1 MGGSSRLGTSTVIHV
16 ASDTALDP
24 DAAYKFSFKRLLQF
38 MGPGILMSIA
48 YVDPGNLESDLQ
60 VGAQAGY
67 VLLWLLLLSTL
78 MGLVVQ
84 LQAAKLGVVTGRH
97 LAQHCRRQYPRLPRL
112 VLWVMAEIA
121 IIGSD
126 VQEVIGSAIALSLLS
141 GGRLPL
147 WAGVLATAAVS
158 FSLLFIERLGI
169 RVLEGFFG
177 GMVGVMVAAFGVM
190 YARAGVPTEEVVR
203 GFTLPS
209 LPKKDLPVAVALMG
223 SLIMPHN
230 IYLHSAL
237 VQTRKLGSD
246 RPAAKREAM
255 LYFGIESAL
264 SLVVAVVINLFITAV
279 FAAGFYGA
287 DLPDIGLQSA
297 GRYLGDTYGGAVVY
311 IWALGLLA
319 AGQSS
324 TMTGTYTGQF
334 VMGGYLDLKVSPWA
348 RVAITRLVAIAPTLA
363 VALLCGGANGDGDGS
378 ALDQLNQGL
387 NLLQSI
393 QLPFALVPVLTFTAS
408 PAVMGAAFAN
418 GPLLNGVCW
427 AIAGLVVAINGLA
440 VYQVAY
446 EFVVADPWVSGLVL
460 AAAVAGYLALV
471 GYLVLGPQS
480 QLAHW
485 LGYHKGPQGEPFK
498 DEDSGSSSGGSSG
511 RSSME
516 GGCSSSSNRRTGGAA
531 TASAGAAAAAAAG
544 ASSSTGG
551 SWQSA
556 REGGLL
562 SEQEEPLLLGAAV
575 SVDDDVEGEVV
586 AAQQRAAGCS
596 CCPSCRCWAA
606 VAAGGAGNGGAGG
619 VCGCS
624 KGGCG
629 AVRGVMALVG
639 KEGLEVGGGGGG
651 GAVKAGAPAQVVV
664 WGAADG
670 KGGAG
675 LQAVVVVREAM
686 RARPTPQAQ
695 AAQQQQ
701 QQQQQQ
707 QSQQQQSQQQQQQQ
721 QGGRRRGGAQ
731 AQRHQPAVRVGGE
744 LSQPLLAGA
753 EQEEEE
759 EEEVEAEAGDAVLE
773 EVEDEQQQGQG
784 QGEPAAG
791 RDTAVAP
798 PRGRRQ

>member
-1 MGGSSRLGTSTVIHV
+1 MGGPGARLGPSTVIRIQ
-16 ASDTALDP
+16 SDVALDP
-24 DAAYKFSFKRLLQF
+24 DAYKFSFKRLLQF

-112 VLWVMAEIA
+112 VLWVMAEVA

-126 VQEVIGSAIALSLLS
+126 VQEVIGSAIALALLS

-147 WAGVLATAAVS
+147 WAGVLCTAVVS

-177 GMVGVMVAAFGVM
+177 AMVGVMVVAFGVM
-190 YARAGVPTEEVVR
+190 YARADVPAGEVLR
-203 GFTLPS
+203 GFTVPS

-279 FAAGFYGA
+279 FAAGFHGA
-287 DLPDIGLQSA
+287 ELPDIGLQSA
-297 GRYLGDTYGGAVVY
+297 GRYLGDTYGEAVVY

-348 RVAITRLVAIAPTLA
+348 RVAITRAVAIAPTLA
-363 VALLCGGANGDGDGS
+363 VALLCSGSNGDGDGS

-387 NLLQSI
+387 NLLQSV
-393 QLPFALVPVLTFTAS
+393 QLPFALVPVLTFSAS
-408 PAVMGAAFAN
+408 PAIMGRAFAN
-418 GPLLNGVCW
+418 GPLLNAACW

-446 EFVVADPWVSGLVL
+446 EYVVADPWVSGAVL
-460 AAAVAGYLALV
+460 AAAVAAYLALV
-471 GYLVLGPQS
+471 GYLVVGPQS
-480 QLAHW
+480 QLAQW
-485 LGYHKGPQGEPFK
+485 LGYSRGPQGEPWR
-498 DEDSGSSSGGSSG
+498 DDADGCSSGSSSSVDGSSMGGSSSG
-511 RSSME
+511 
-516 GGCSSSSNRRTGGAA
+516 TGGAR
-531 TASAGAAAAAAAG
+531 AGG
-544 ASSSTGG
+544 GRGGRGRLVVEGQGSTES

-556 REGGLL
+556 REDL
-562 SEQEEPLLLGAAV
+562 EEEGAGAAEPLLGAAV
-575 SVDDDVEGEVV
+575 SVGEE
-586 AAQQRAAGCS
+586 AEAGAQRAAGCA
-596 CCPSCRCWAA
+596 CCSSCRCWA
-606 VAAGGAGNGGAGG
+606 VAAPPRAGGAGTGVRCGCAGGAGG
-619 VCGCS
+619 G

-629 AVRGVMALVG
+629 VARVVGGG
-639 KEGLEVGGGGGG
+639 KEGVEVGGGG
-651 GAVKAGAPAQVVV
+651 KAAPAAQAQVVV
-664 WGAADG
+664 WEAGGG
-670 KGGAG
+670 KEGAG
-675 LQAVVVVREAM
+675 LQVVVVREGA
-686 RARPTPQAQ
+686 ATQQQGQAQ
-695 AAQQQQ
+695 AQQ
-701 QQQQQQ
+701 
-707 QSQQQQSQQQQQQQ
+707 
-721 QGGRRRGGAQ
+721 GRRRGAQEQRPRQQQQPQQSPQGA
-731 AQRHQPAVRVGGE
+731 E
-744 LSQPLLAGA
+744 LSQPLLAAG
-753 EQEEEE
+753 ENEGEDEGNDDDDDVF
-759 EEEVEAEAGDAVLE
+759 EEVTDEEQGGEAAAAAAV
-773 EVEDEQQQGQG
+773 
-784 QGEPAAG
+784 
-791 RDTAVAP
+791 P

>member
-1 MGGSSRLGTSTVIHV
+1 MGGPGARLGTSTVIRIQ
-16 ASDTALDP
+16 SDVALDP
-24 DAAYKFSFKRLLQF
+24 DAYKFSFKRLLQF

-147 WAGVLATAAVS
+147 WAGVLCTAVVS

-177 GMVGVMVAAFGVM
+177 AMVGLMVASFGVM
-190 YARAGVPTEEVVR
+190 YARAGVPTAEVVR
-203 GFTLPS
+203 GFTVPS

-287 DLPDIGLQSA
+287 ELPDIGLQSA

-348 RVAITRLVAIAPTLA
+348 RVAITRAVAIAPTLA
-363 VALLCGGANGDGDGS
+363 VALLCGGAGGDGDGS

-418 GPLLNGVCW
+418 GPLLNGTCW

-446 EFVVADPWVSGLVL
+446 EFVVADPWVSGSVL
-460 AAAVAGYLALV
+460 AAAVAAYIALV
-471 GYLVLGPQS
+471 GYLVVGPQS

-485 LGYHKGPQGEPFK
+485 LGYSRGPQGEPFR
-498 DEDSGSSSGGSSG
+498 DDGAESADGSSSSSIDGSSSG
-511 RSSME
+511 R
-516 GGCSSSSNRRTGGAA
+516 
-531 TASAGAAAAAAAG
+531 AAG
-544 ASSSTGG
+544 GQGSTES

-556 REGGLL
+556 REG
-562 SEQEEPLLLGAAV
+562 QEEEEPLLGAAV
-575 SVDDDVEGEVV
+575 SVGEEAAAV
-586 AAQQRAAGCS
+586 AAQRAAGCT
-596 CCPSCRCWAA
+596 CCTACRCWAV
-606 VAAGGAGNGGAGG
+606 VAPGVGGAGGRCGCAGGAGAAAG
-619 VCGCS
+619 
-624 KGGCG
+624 GGCG
-629 AVRGVMALVG
+629 GVARQAGMCG
-639 KEGLEVGGGGGG
+639 KEGLEVGAG
-651 GAVKAGAPAQVVV
+651 KAAQAAPAQVVV
-664 WGAADG
+664 WGPDG
-670 KGGAG
+670 KEGGG
-675 LQAVVVVREAM
+675 LQVMVVGEAVA
-686 RARPTPQAQ
+686 PQPQLLQAQ
-695 AAQQQQ
+695 QRTEAQQQAQQHRRRQEQRRPRQ
-701 QQQQQQ
+701 QQQPQ
-707 QSQQQQSQQQQQQQ
+707 
-721 QGGRRRGGAQ
+721 
-731 AQRHQPAVRVGGE
+731 QPARGGGE
-744 LSQPLLAGA
+744 LSQPLLVA
-753 EQEEEE
+753 EEDDAVF
-759 EEEVEAEAGDAVLE
+759 EEVDEDEDEDEEAGEA
-773 EVEDEQQQGQG
+773 
-784 QGEPAAG
+784 AAG
-791 RDTAVAP
+791 RDAP
-798 PRGRRQ
+798 VQARGRQ